1 MPAGVPEDRP
11 AAPRVALA
19 FNAAGVSHWQEV
31 QRGITA
37 QAALLGWR
45 LVFDPDASGSGLLA
59 RYLRWPCDGLI
70 AAISTPVEMRLARE
84 AHVPVVNISD
94 VVDRHD
100 VPLVTFDNEAI
111 GQLAAEHLL
120 GQGYARFAFYGLD
133 SLGYSRKRQRGFVET
148 LRLQGFD
155 CDSLESPHWVGRT
168 AGDDEGISLASN
180 HDIILERWLSRFGDS
195 TGLFAVSDARAAMV
209 ISACSRLGIDVPGR
223 LGVLGVGNFR
233 DLCDLAEPPLSSV
246 RHNGHEVGAEAC
258 RLLAA
263 MMAGEE
269 PAADG
274 RTRMVAPIDV
284 AARASTGSGR
294 AESAVVPR
302 ALTFIRDH
310 IAERFDID
318 DLVRHLHIS
327 RRKLE
332 RAFRQSFGEPP
343 HARLLRMR
351 AEAAAAALEARPDLP
366 LSEAARAAGFRDARH
381 LRRTLKQLGMKPFED

>member
-1 MPAGVPEDRP
+1 
-11 AAPRVALA
+11 
-19 FNAAGVSHWQEV
+19 
-31 QRGITA
+31 
-37 QAALLGWR
+37 
-45 LVFDPDASGSGLLA
+45 
-59 RYLRWPCDGLI
+59 
-70 AAISTPVEMRLARE
+70 
-84 AHVPVVNISD
+84 
-94 VVDRHD
+94 
-100 VPLVTFDNEAI
+100 
-111 GQLAAEHLL
+111 
-120 GQGYARFAFYGLD
+120 
-133 SLGYSRKRQRGFVET
+133 
-148 LRLQGFD
+148 
-155 CDSLESPHWVGRT
+155 
-168 AGDDEGISLASN
+168 
-180 HDIILERWLSRFGDS
+180 
-195 TGLFAVSDARAAMV
+195 MV